1 MSSRASV
8 TKSSQSHSKSRRRAT
23 TLSSGAHIYVPT
35 VDQSLGSLHLSCVWG
50 GPMAGEVTM
59 KTFMHLSE
67 IPDQA
72 KLSSPLTS
80 CSVLS
85 STVRRRKE
93 DMAPAAT
100 VTCQARALLSLSG
113 KTQKA
118 FDPKARQRCST
129 VISLRPREGAVR
141 TTWAE
146 DQQAPPSPLC

>member
-1 MSSRASV
+1 
-8 TKSSQSHSKSRRRAT
+8 
-23 TLSSGAHIYVPT
+23 
-35 VDQSLGSLHLSCVWG
+35 
-50 GPMAGEVTM
+50 M

-85 STVRRRKE
+85 STVRRCKE
-93 DMAPAAT
+93 DMAPAVT

-113 KTQKA
+113 KTQTA
-118 FDPKARQRCST
+118 FGTDDPKARQRCSA
-129 VISLRPREGAVR
+129 VISLRPREGAAR

-146 DQQAPPSPLC
+146 DQQGPPSPLC